1 MQQPRVQKLITV
13 VFLFFTLSLT
23 ACSDEKPED
32 KPAEVAEAKAAEAVD
47 TVARVGDEAITFGEL
62 NSMLNSSAMLGL
74 SIPALGRPERNQ
86 MMLTLLEKAI
96 NANLVYLD
104 AKKKGVDRLNAYVE
118 DVNSFEDAIIASLYK
133 TRIMLGETRVSE
145 IEVLHYYNTRTSQE
159 AELTDDTKLALE
171 AMIRKKKMDE
181 FEATLRDRLR
191 ENVEVVINEQVL
203 SSDYDERRS
212 DADVVATYDSHRIT
226 WSQVKELMQNANRN
240 ASGTNFYISNN
251 EERITRLQQHID
263 NAIMA
268 LKGRAAGL
276 ENDPSFIN
284 RSEEYRKARLI
295 NEHRNGLI
303 HSWNP
308 SEDELGAYFSDNLHR
323 FSVPEARR
331 VQMLIVSTREE
342 AITIKAQIDRG
353 EMTLGQAAQQLSI
366 DPGAKYTQGDMGWI
380 SKGAES
386 GGLEE
391 LIFKLEPELV
401 SDPVESHAGWHLLK
415 VLAVVEA
422 KPESLDNPQTRERAF
437 RAYMQN
443 RLNDYV
449 VDLRKNHYEVI
460 VYKDELQRQFQRE
473 ADFIAELN
481 RKEQQEDPVSAQPME
496 ELQKFINSPSADR

>member
-1 MQQPRVQKLITV
+1 MQKLRVQKLITV
-13 VFLFFTLSLT
+13 VFLFFTLLL
-23 ACSDEKPED
+23 AGCSDEKSKD
-32 KPAEVAEAKAAEAVD
+32 KPAEVAAEKVAEPVD
-47 TVARVGDEAITFGEL
+47 AVARVGDEAITFGEL

-74 SIPALGRPERNQ
+74 SIPALGTSERNQ

-96 NANLVYLD
+96 SANLIYLD
-104 AKKKGVDRLNAYVE
+104 AKNKGVDRLNSYIE
-118 DVNSFEDAIIASLYK
+118 DVNGFEDAIIASLYK
-133 TRIMLGETRVSE
+133 TKMMIGETRVGE
-145 IEVLHYYNTRTSQE
+145 TEVLHYYNTRTSKE
-159 AELTDDTKLALE
+159 AELTDDLKLAIE
-171 AMIRKKKMDE
+171 AMIRKSKMDE

-191 ENVEVVINEQVL
+191 ENVEVVINQQVL

-212 DADVVATYDSHRIT
+212 EADVVATYDSHRIT
-226 WSQVKELMQNANRN
+226 WSQVKDLMKNANRN
-240 ASGTNFYISNN
+240 ASGTDFYISNN

-276 ENDPSFIN
+276 ENDPSFIK

-308 SEDELGAYFSDNLHR
+308 SEDELKAYFEDNIDK

-331 VQMLIVSTREE
+331 VQMLIVNTREE
-342 AITIKAQIDRG
+342 AETIRAQIDQG

-366 DPGAKYTQGDMGWI
+366 DPNAKYTQGDMGWI
-380 SKGAES
+380 RKGAVFQ
-386 GGLEE
+386 GLEAM
-391 LIFKLEPELV
+391 IFNMKPEVV
-401 SDPVESHAGWHLLK
+401 SDPVESQSGWHLLK
-415 VLAVVEA
+415 VLAVIEA
-422 KPESLDNPQTRERAF
+422 QPESLDNPQTRERAF
-437 RAYMQN
+437 RAYMQD

-460 VYKDELQRQFQRE
+460 VYNDELQRQFQRE

-481 RKEQQEDPVSAQPME
+481 RKEQQEDPGRPQHLE
-496 ELQKFINSPSADR
+496 ELQKSISTPPAD